1 MTDKA
6 KVHEPLFRIKK
17 NIDIPVWKTWVIR
30 LGSVAASLVV
40 CSFIIVLLTDIN
52 PIEFFI
58 EMIDGSF
65 GDIKKFF

>member
-40 CSFIIVLLTDIN
+40 LNSGEILQFTT
-52 PIEFFI
+52 
-58 EMIDGSF
+58 
-65 GDIKKFF
+65 